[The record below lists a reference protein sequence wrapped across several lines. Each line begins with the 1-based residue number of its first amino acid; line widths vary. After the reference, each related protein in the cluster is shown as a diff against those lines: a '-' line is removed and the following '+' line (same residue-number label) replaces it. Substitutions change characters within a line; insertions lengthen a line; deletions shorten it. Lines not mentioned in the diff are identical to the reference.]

1 MLPRKP
7 LVLTLDTSGGMLS
20 SWTELGSLRLPRT
33 PRTDDVPATID
44 QKLYWNEVRIVSSC
58 CVSGSDADSQPE
70 GAFTAHLSGFEQA
83 LDSLVAA
90 GWVKMGAGSI
100 AKLAL
105 GISAHPGPDGRPT
118 VDAPVTIQNRH
129 ISLGPAKLGQLPE
142 LKLD

>member
-58 CVSGSDADSQPE
+58 CVSGSDADSQPD
-70 GAFTAHLSGFEQA
+70 GGVDSSDLFGLKKKNRGRWVRVQA
-83 LDSLVAA
+83 V
-90 GWVKMGAGSI
+90 GGRVW
-100 AKLAL
+100 
-105 GISAHPGPDGRPT
+105 DGE
-118 VDAPVTIQNRH
+118 TIR
-129 ISLGPAKLGQLPE
+129 GT
-142 LKLD
+142 